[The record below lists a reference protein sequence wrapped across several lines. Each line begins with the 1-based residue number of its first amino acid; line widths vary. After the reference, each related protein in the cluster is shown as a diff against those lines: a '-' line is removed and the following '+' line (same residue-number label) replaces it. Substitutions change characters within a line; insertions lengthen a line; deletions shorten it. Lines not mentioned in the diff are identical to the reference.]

1 MNEEIKGFRK
11 ITDTTEGVIPKKIT
25 VYFAHSHQWQDAKR
39 KWRIKEILE
48 SRGYEV
54 VDPFEYEE
62 ELEKKYGY
70 AYHEN
75 RTKEFADDITEKD
88 YKLVKNADELF
99 AWFPVGSTT
108 IGTPQEI
115 CWAKA
120 MKKKVTVLYSS
131 AHPFLWS
138 ERVAIYK
145 LYIGYQNFK
154 DDKPLFVRE

>member
-1 MNEEIKGFRK
+1 M
-11 ITDTTEGVIPKKIT
+11 TKKIT
-25 VYFAHSHQWQDAKR
+25 VYLAHSHQWKDAKR

-54 VDPFEYEE
+54 VDPFEHEI
-62 ELEKKYGY
+62 ELEEKYGY
-70 AYHEN
+70 KYHEN
-75 RTKEFADDITEKD
+75 RTEDFANAITEKD
-88 YKLVKNADELF
+88 YELVKNAEELF
-99 AWFPVGSTT
+99 AWFPIGATT

-120 MKKKVTVLYSS
+120 MGKKVTVLYSS

-145 LYIGYQNFK
+145 LYVGYQNFK
-154 DDKPLFVRE
+154 DDKPLFVRD